1 MHSAFRKLL
10 GTAYVPLT
18 RFRTAAP
25 VKDYR
30 ALTGRGAFLRYA
42 RRHPKAWAIDLDE
55 RQGMGALMAK
65 ALLVRAW
72 AEAEGRKVAVRSTN
86 PLYSGGE
93 DIFARWFADLATDAT
108 AAAMPRSAA
117 RYFER
122 FILQRDL
129 SLAEAQGYFAVM
141 FAPSGELKQLI
152 DAVVPEDG
160 VDLAIHF
167 RGTDKLLETGAPPED
182 AMLALLRDHTEESA
196 PRTVFLAT
204 DELGFARTVAA
215 VLPGATITRY
225 DLADVPAGTAR
236 HFSAMPPADKA
247 KEALVNM
254 FCLARAPLLIR
265 TSSYL
270 SAMAALA
277 NPAQRTV
284 TVNREAVTERTF
296 PEAQI
301 LAREQTP

>member
-1 MHSAFRKLL
+1 MHPAIRKLL
-10 GTAYVPLT
+10 GPAYEPFT
-18 RFRTAAP
+18 RLRTAAP

-42 RRHPKAWAIDLDE
+42 RRHPDAWAIDLNE

-72 AEAEGRKVAVRSTN
+72 AEAEGRAVTVRSTN
-86 PLYSGGE
+86 PLYSTGE
-93 DIFARWFADLATDAT
+93 DIFARWFSGSSSGEAIV
-108 AAAMPRSAA
+108 AMPRNAA

-122 FILQRDL
+122 FILKRELGLADAQRH
-129 SLAEAQGYFAVM
+129 FAAM
-141 FAPSGELKQLI
+141 FAPSAEPAKLI
-152 DAVVPEDG
+152 DRVALKEG
-160 VDLAIHF
+160 FDLAVHF
-167 RGTDKLLETGAPPED
+167 RGTDKLLETGAPPRD
-182 AMLALLRDHTEESA
+182 AMLALLRHHAEQSA

-204 DELGFARTVAA
+204 DEPGFARAAAA

-225 DLADVPAGTAR
+225 DLGDVPAGTAR

-277 NPAQRTV
+277 NPAQRTI

-301 LAREQTP
+301 LAREQTW